1 MLLRAGRG
9 PVAWIGSG
17 YILGWALSL
26 QYNIAANRPITIAD
40 FHVEEFERDYGVP
53 LGRCEEVGE
62 GSEVFERRWSKATAR
77 LDCRAFAGSIT
88 MHE

>member
-1 MLLRAGRG
+1 M
-9 PVAWIGSG
+9 
-17 YILGWALSL
+17 
-26 QYNIAANRPITIAD
+26 
-40 FHVEEFERDYGVP
+40 P

-62 GSEVFERRWSKATAR
+62 GSEVFERRWSKATVR